1 MDGSEL
7 LQIFRTTSGGPLWA
21 QIAFAVA
28 WTVTYALWARVYFRR
43 VDPALRRAVGGWAGE
58 PVHWVLR
65 RGAQRGGNTY
75 FSPRY
80 DTWSWG
86 VAPREGRPLGK
97 DVLLYALS
105 VLVVYVVAGL
115 WPVAV
120 LYGVAFHLPLLSP
133 PFVLLLFFLVI
144 PLSTH
149 FWSARWHTAPGRSA
163 GAPVDGPDVGIRDD
177 RLPRP

>member
-7 LQIFRTTSGGPLWA
+7 LQIFRTTRGGPLWV

-28 WTVTYALWARVYFRR
+28 WASLYALWARVYFRR
-43 VDPALRRAVGGWAGE
+43 VDPALRRVVGGWAGE

-65 RGAQRGGNTY
+65 RGAQHGANTY

-86 VAPREGRPLGK
+86 VAPREDRPLVK
-97 DVLLYALS
+97 DSLLYVVS
-105 VLVVYVVAGL
+105 VVAVYVLAAL

-120 LYGVAFHLPLLSP
+120 LYGAAFHLDLLSP
-133 PFVLLLFFLVI
+133 PFVLVLFFLVI
-144 PLSTH
+144 PLYMR
-149 FWSARWHTAPGRSA
+149 FWSAKWHGAQPVAT
-163 GAPVDGPDVGIRDD
+163 GAPAGRPGTGSRDD
-177 RLPRP
+177 GTLRP